1 MLNAVI
7 RSSLLYRP
15 VVIALALALF
25 AVGGYVATTMPVD
38 VFPDLTAPTVTVI
51 TEAHGMVPGE
61 VETLVTFPIESSL
74 NGAAGVRRVR
84 SATAVGISV
93 VWVEFDWGTDIYQAR
108 QVVSEKLGL
117 IAGSL
122 PPEVER
128 PILAPVSSVMGEIL
142 FLSLT
147 SPKHTSIELRTV
159 ADTIIRRRLLS
170 VPGVAQVVPTGGGV
184 KQYQVILA
192 PARLRAY
199 GLSVHD
205 VAEQL
210 RKTNRNVSA
219 GLLVERGQERLIHGV
234 GRVRTYQDIA
244 DTVVAVRDGV
254 PVRVGQLG
262 VVGIGEA
269 IKRGEGSARGE
280 PAVILGIQKQ
290 PGVNTLGLT
299 RTLDG
304 VIDEIQATL
313 PNGMVLDR
321 KVFRQA
327 DFIERAVLNVEVA
340 LRDGGLLVVL
350 VVLVFLAN
358 IRASLITLTA
368 IPLSLVTALLVL
380 HGLGIT
386 INTMTLGGLAIAIG
400 ELVDD
405 AIIDVE
411 NVFRRLREN
420 HHLPPERRRDT
431 LRVVYEASVE
441 IRASVVFATLIIL
454 LVFLPLFALSGVE
467 GRLLRPLGIAYIV
480 SLLASLVVALT
491 LTPALCSW
499 LLPRSRA
506 VVHER
511 EPLVV
516 RGLKR
521 LYRPVLSWS
530 LRHPWLIAAAS
541 LVLVVGVA
549 ATVPLLGRAFL
560 PEFNE
565 GALVISAV
573 TLPGTSLA
581 ESDNLGRAVDRVVL
595 SHPEVTGIAR
605 RTGRAELD
613 EHAQGVESAEIDVS
627 YTLPAGRAKSAFL
640 ADLRRDLSLV
650 PGMNITV
657 GQPIAHRIDHMLS
670 GSRTSVAVKVFGD
683 DLYKLRV
690 LGQRVRDIMAEVP
703 GVVDL
708 ATEPQVD
715 IPTVEVKFDRPAIAR
730 HGLTVEEVA
739 ETLETAF
746 RGRTVS
752 QVLEGRYA
760 FDLVLKLGDSS
771 EADWQAIRN
780 LPVDTPAGARL
791 PLRALA
797 RIGPGTGPN
806 QISRENVQRKYVVTC
821 NVAGRDLHG
830 VVEDIRRR
838 VAGRIPL
845 GEGEYRGYHIAYGG
859 QFESAEETTRLLT
872 LLGLAVVVGIGL
884 LLQVAFGSVR
894 DALLVMVNLPLA
906 LVGGVLGIHLTGGV
920 VTVGSLIGLITVLG
934 IATRNGIMLVS
945 HIRHLGEREGVTDLR
960 EAVHRGAMERLAPIL
975 MTALT
980 TGLALV
986 PLALGGD
993 KPGSEIQTP
1002 MAVVILC
1009 GLATSTAL
1017 NMLVLPTLYARTG
1030 RGAGRPRPGGP
1041 SDGLPEPPEVS
1052 GATLHQHRTYGRA
1065 IGADGDAPLSS
1076 QGSRD
1081 LEPC

>member
-358 IRASLITLTA
+358 IR
-368 IPLSLVTALLVL
+368 
-380 HGLGIT
+380 
-386 INTMTLGGLAIAIG
+386 
-400 ELVDD
+400 
-405 AIIDVE
+405 
-411 NVFRRLREN
+411 
-420 HHLPPERRRDT
+420 
-431 LRVVYEASVE
+431 
-441 IRASVVFATLIIL
+441 
-454 LVFLPLFALSGVE
+454 
-467 GRLLRPLGIAYIV
+467 
-480 SLLASLVVALT
+480 
-491 LTPALCSW
+491 
-499 LLPRSRA
+499 
-506 VVHER
+506 
-511 EPLVV
+511 
-516 RGLKR
+516 
-521 LYRPVLSWS
+521 
-530 LRHPWLIAAAS
+530 
-541 LVLVVGVA
+541 
-549 ATVPLLGRAFL
+549 
-560 PEFNE
+560 
-565 GALVISAV
+565 
-573 TLPGTSLA
+573 
-581 ESDNLGRAVDRVVL
+581 
-595 SHPEVTGIAR
+595 
-605 RTGRAELD
+605 
-613 EHAQGVESAEIDVS
+613 
-627 YTLPAGRAKSAFL
+627 
-640 ADLRRDLSLV
+640 
-650 PGMNITV
+650 
-657 GQPIAHRIDHMLS
+657 
-670 GSRTSVAVKVFGD
+670 
-683 DLYKLRV
+683 
-690 LGQRVRDIMAEVP
+690 
-703 GVVDL
+703 
-708 ATEPQVD
+708 
-715 IPTVEVKFDRPAIAR
+715 
-730 HGLTVEEVA
+730 
-739 ETLETAF
+739 
-746 RGRTVS
+746 
-752 QVLEGRYA
+752 
-760 FDLVLKLGDSS
+760 
-771 EADWQAIRN
+771 
-780 LPVDTPAGARL
+780 
-791 PLRALA
+791 
-797 RIGPGTGPN
+797 
-806 QISRENVQRKYVVTC
+806 
-821 NVAGRDLHG
+821 
-830 VVEDIRRR
+830 
-838 VAGRIPL
+838 
-845 GEGEYRGYHIAYGG
+845 
-859 QFESAEETTRLLT
+859 
-872 LLGLAVVVGIGL
+872 
-884 LLQVAFGSVR
+884 
-894 DALLVMVNLPLA
+894 
-906 LVGGVLGIHLTGGV
+906 
-920 VTVGSLIGLITVLG
+920 
-934 IATRNGIMLVS
+934 
-945 HIRHLGEREGVTDLR
+945 
-960 EAVHRGAMERLAPIL
+960 
-975 MTALT
+975 
-980 TGLALV
+980 
-986 PLALGGD
+986 
-993 KPGSEIQTP
+993 
-1002 MAVVILC
+1002 
-1009 GLATSTAL
+1009 
-1017 NMLVLPTLYARTG
+1017 
-1030 RGAGRPRPGGP
+1030 
-1041 SDGLPEPPEVS
+1041 
-1052 GATLHQHRTYGRA
+1052 
-1065 IGADGDAPLSS
+1065 
-1076 QGSRD
+1076 
-1081 LEPC
+1081 